1 MSETSRSAAAPRQSG
16 FHLAIRFALELATLA
31 AYGWWGWRLGDGGLT
46 GLVLATLLPVL
57 GGSVWAV
64 FRTPGDGA
72 GRALMPVPGP
82 IRLVIELGLIG
93 IAAYGVWTAGSRAA
107 AETLL
112 TAWGL
117 HYAVGWEYVRWL
129 WQQRMPATPTQ

>member
-1 MSETSRSAAAPRQSG
+1 MSPASLHPDARRQSAL
-16 FHLAIRFALELATLA
+16 HLAIRFALELATLA
-31 AYGWWGWRLGDGGLT
+31 AYGWWGWRLGDSGFT
-46 GLVLATLLPVL
+46 GMVLVILLPVL
-57 GGSVWAV
+57 GGSIWAV

-82 IRLVIELGLIG
+82 VRLVIELSLIG
-93 IAAYGVWTAGSRAA
+93 IAAYGVWMAGSRAA

-117 HYAVGWEYVRWL
+117 HYAVAWEYVRWL
-129 WQQRMPATPTQ
+129 WHQRSAAPVH